1 MACSKRVTTPGW
13 HPIILFSPSVY
24 TDTSL
29 AHQIMKMHPRNAGY
43 KVENVLDS
51 VLLEHWDGD

>member
-13 HPIILFSPSVY
+13 HPIILFSPSVH
-24 TDTSL
+24 